1 MNKPRPNQNLLYVL
15 MKVTLTQFLL
25 MVLLTSL
32 VMAGPLKGQGIL
44 DRTVS
49 LDSRK
54 KEIRSVLKE
63 IEAQTN
69 VIFTYRE
76 NSINASKKISIQAK
90 DAKLV
95 DILNRLFSPEVSFLA
110 VDVEEEI
117 VLSPNP
123 GVSKVVSSP
132 AVIEM
137 MAVTVSGKVTDEAGE
152 SLPGVNIL
160 EKGTTN
166 GTTADVDGR
175 FSLTV
180 QDGNSVLVFS
190 FIGYQ
195 SMEVPV
201 GAQTELLVSLT
212 ADVKALDEVVI
223 VGYGIQ
229 KKASLTGAVASVDTE
244 ELNAV
249 AVGDATS
256 RLQGRV
262 AGVTVT
268 GNNQPGGTATVR
280 VRGYGSLG
288 NNNPLYVIDG
298 IPRTS
303 MDNINPNDIE
313 SMTVLKDASS
323 SAIYGSRA
331 ANGVIVVTTK
341 AGKEGLP
348 RLSLDVRLGIQRKTN
363 RPDLMNSEE
372 IGQNLWQ
379 KYKNMGL
386 VQGGTGW
393 GDVQYGFGA
402 EPVVPDYIFPA
413 GKMEG
418 EVDESTYN
426 WPFPYNAITR
436 ANKGETDWY
445 EAIFAPAPL
454 QEYNLALSGG
464 NAGSNYSVSAGYLN
478 QLGVINYKG
487 DSRNGP
493 TKNGFKRYS
502 LRSNAD
508 IKVNHWLKVG
518 PKLSATFNER
528 SGITDASPAAG
539 VLTLHP
545 ILPIYDI
552 RGNFAGSKT
561 PATGNG
567 TNQVANLIRNKDDY
581 DRGLILQGSMY
592 AQAGITKELLFRT
605 MVGVSYNADNRM
617 DRILVDPEFNQTS
630 LVSRL
635 ERGSDFGL
643 QYNWINTLN
652 YMKTINDNHN
662 INVLIGT
669 EALDNRTESLFG
681 ARSTFAFT
689 NLDFMVLDAG
699 EKDITN
705 AGTFNESRLFS
716 YFGRFNYEYKGKYLL
731 EGVVRRD
738 ASSRFVGKYRWG
750 TFPAFS
756 AGWRIKAEPFMDG
769 VTWLDDLKLRVGWGT
784 NGNDNVGNYN
794 AYTTY
799 VANGTESYYNIS
811 GSSRNS
817 SVAGFHKS
825 FLGNVEGRWET
836 NVAKNIGLDVSMFDS
851 KLEVTLD
858 VYDRVTTD
866 MLYNDS
872 RPGTWGQLNLPNI
885 NIGEMKNTGFDLML
899 TYRGQA
905 ARDFR
910 YAVNANFTHFKN
922 EVVKLNNNPNE
933 QRFGNAVEAS
943 FNTVTQAGRPL
954 NTFYGYVVEGI
965 FNTVEEVAEWPKF
978 NPNIAGVDVYSRPG
992 VFKYR
997 DVNLDGKITPLDRTF
1012 LGDGYPDLSYGVNV
1026 DLQYKNWDLSA
1037 FVQGVYGR
1045 DIINNA
1051 KRNILFVRQD
1061 GNYLRQRL
1069 YESWTQERYE
1079 SGAKITLPITLNNDG
1094 NMSLPNSFFVEDGDY
1109 VRMKNIQLGYT
1120 IPASVLSRI
1129 SLQSFRL
1136 YVQASNLFTITKYSG
1151 LDVEVNETGIDGS
1164 VYPTPRVLVFGFN
1177 MKL

>member
-1 MNKPRPNQNLLYVL
+1 MNKPIPIQNLFCLL
-15 MKVTLTQFLL
+15 MKITLTQVLL
-25 MVLLTSL
+25 MVILTSL
-32 VMAGPLKGQGIL
+32 VMASPSRGQGIL
-44 DRTVS
+44 DRKVS
-49 LDSRK
+49 LNVQGKQIKS
-54 KEIRSVLKE
+54 ILNE
-63 IEAQTN
+63 IEKQTA
-69 VIFTYRE
+69 VLFTYRP
-76 NSINASKKISIQAK
+76 NQINASKKISITAS

-95 DILNRLFSPEVSFLA
+95 DVLNRLFSPEVSFLA
-110 VDVEEEI
+110 VDGEEI
-117 VLSPNP
+117 ILRPNP
-123 GVSKVVSSP
+123 EVSKVASSP

-137 MAVTVSGKVTDEAGE
+137 MEVSVSGKVTDDAGQT
-152 SLPGVNIL
+152 LPGVNIL

-166 GTTADVDGR
+166 GTTTDVDGR
-175 FSLTV
+175 FALTV
-180 QDGNSVLVFS
+180 QDGNSVLVIS

-195 SMEVPV
+195 TLEIPV
-201 GAQTELLVSLT
+201 GTQTELLVSL
-212 ADVKALDEVVI
+212 APDVKALDEVVI

-229 KKASLTGAVASVDTE
+229 KKASLTGAVASVSAE

-280 VRGYGSLG
+280 IRGYGSLG

-341 AGKEGLP
+341 SGKEGLP
-348 RLSLDVRLGIQRKTN
+348 RLSLDVRLGMQKKTN
-363 RPDLMNSEE
+363 SPDLMNSGE

-413 GKMEG
+413 GKMDG

-426 WPFPYNAITR
+426 YPFPYNAITR

-454 QEYNLALSGG
+454 EEYNLSLSGG

-478 QLGVINYKG
+478 QLGLINYKG

-508 IKVNHWLKVG
+508 IKVNNWLKVG
-518 PKLSATFNER
+518 PRLSATFNNR
-528 SGITDASPAAG
+528 SGITNADPAAG

-552 RGNFAGSKT
+552 NGNFAGSKT

-567 TNQVANLIRNKDDY
+567 RNQVAELIRSKDDY
-581 DRGLILQGSMY
+581 LNELILQGSIY
-592 AQAGITKELLFRT
+592 AQATIKKDLTFRT
-605 MVGVSYNADNRM
+605 MAGVSYNTENEM
-617 DRILVDPEFNQTS
+617 DRILIDPEWNQTS

-635 ERGSDFGL
+635 ERASNFGF

-652 YMKTINDNHN
+652 YMKTLNDAHN
-662 INVLIGT
+662 INVLAGT
-669 EALDNRTESLFG
+669 EALDNRSESLEG

-689 NLDFMVLDAG
+689 DVDFMVLNAG

-705 AGTFNESRLFS
+705 AGTFGQSRLFS
-716 YFGRFNYEYKGKYLL
+716 YFARLNYDYKGKYLF
-731 EGVVRRD
+731 EAVVRRD

-756 AGWRIKAEPFMDG
+756 AGWRIKGESFMDG
-769 VTWLDDLKLRVGWGT
+769 VSWVDDLKVRVGWGT

-794 AYTTY
+794 AYSTY

-811 GSSRNS
+811 GSSRSS

-825 FLGNVEGRWET
+825 FLGNESGRWET
-836 NVAKNIGLDVSMFDS
+836 NVAKNIGVDASLFNSR
-851 KLEVTLD
+851 LEVTLD
-858 VYDRVTTD
+858 LYNRVTTD

-872 RPGTWGQLNLPNI
+872 RPGTWGQVNLPNI

-899 TYRGQA
+899 TYRGEA
-905 ARDFR
+905 GGDFR
-910 YAVNANFTHFKN
+910 YAINTNFTHFKN
-922 EVVKLNNNPNE
+922 EVVKLNDNPDE
-933 QRFGNAVEAS
+933 QRFGNSVEAS
-943 FNTVTQAGRPL
+943 FNTVTQAGMPL

-965 FNTVEEVAEWPKF
+965 FNTPEEVAAWPKF

-992 VFKYR
+992 VFKYK
-997 DVNLDGKITPLDRTF
+997 DVNEDGKITPLDRTF
-1012 LGDGYPDLSYGVNV
+1012 IGDGYPDLSYGLNI
-1026 DLQYKNWDLSA
+1026 DLQYRNWDFSA

-1079 SGAKITLPITLNNDG
+1079 NGEKITLPITLNNDA

-1109 VRMKNIQLGYT
+1109 IRMKNIQLGYT
-1120 IPASVLSRI
+1120 IPSSVLSRLK
-1129 SLQSFRL
+1129 LQSVRL
-1136 YVQASNLFTITKYSG
+1136 YVQASNLFTLTKYSG

-1164 VYPTPRVLVFGFN
+1164 VYPTPRVLVCGLN
-1177 MKL
+1177 LRL